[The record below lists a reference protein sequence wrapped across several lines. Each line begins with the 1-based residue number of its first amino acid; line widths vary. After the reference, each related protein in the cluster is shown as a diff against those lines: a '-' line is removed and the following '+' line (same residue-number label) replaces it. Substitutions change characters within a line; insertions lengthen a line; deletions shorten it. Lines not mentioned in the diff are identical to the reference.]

1 MSPAKYVVRTSYLL
15 QKSNVAIYVE
25 QRSMEIILLVNQSK
39 QIISVK
45 KTAITMSEVMPQKS
59 LRGVFQLAFRCQI

>member
-39 QIISVK
+39 NN
-45 KTAITMSEVMPQKS
+45 
-59 LRGVFQLAFRCQI
+59 FRKEDCHNNE